1 MTEANVFCKDDK
13 VKNCKIYSLDG
24 VISELV
30 GIRTAKS
37 GSQNNEI
44 YTYSLSE
51 SGVQGN
57 AISQTVLPKNSF
69 LHSLFAIEC
78 IDIIGWIS
86 YDSINSSDSGG
97 SGSNIQLRKAK
108 LSTFSTLQKIVKEI
122 EFGELLGY
130 RTGKYSLEVN
140 SITKKTSNSGRNQ
153 YQGSIIL
160 TGSLFEIENR
170 ANMKGLVV

>member
-1 MTEANVFCKDDK
+1 M
-13 VKNCKIYSLDG
+13 
-24 VISELV
+24 
-30 GIRTAKS
+30 
-37 GSQNNEI
+37 
-44 YTYSLSE
+44 
-51 SGVQGN
+51 
-57 AISQTVLPKNSF
+57 LPKNSF

-153 YQGSIIL
+153 YQGSIL
-160 TGSLFEIENR
+160 LAGSLFEIENR